1 MKSQHKT
8 LVISL
13 VVVINLIIATSY
25 AQNTSLP
32 VGTIPGS
39 ADVTAMG
46 AATYNIPIEV
56 VPGTQGVQPNLS
68 VAYNSMA
75 GTGILGNHWDLVGL
89 SVITRVGQNTFL
101 DQRSTSVSMRYFDRF
116 ELDGNRLI
124 CSDPTYYGSNG
135 TLYQPEFEDFSKIYS
150 YGTVGFGPEYFIV
163 YHDDGSVVEYGNTA
177 DSKQRLSNGIYS
189 WYVNKITD
197 INGNYMTFSYGYSGS
212 EIWIDHID
220 YTGNTVAGLT
230 PYARVSFTYDTYT
243 QIGSTFVAGYEIPQT
258 RLLRAITV
266 QYKNG
271 SDYELVRQYQ
281 FSYTEDFPKRLVE
294 VGLMGSDG
302 SELNQTKMEWNGTS
316 PQDHVDTTMIPLQ
329 YLESEKKHV
338 AVDFNRDGK
347 CDLFVYGENAIYF
360 YNNQNGNFTYSNY
373 HYDANSQW
381 FIRKSVPA
389 DMDGDGYSEL
399 ITAFT
404 DYNKHMTYVTRTSFP
419 FQTDTLFPVF
429 QTNGY
434 KDIVTGDFLGNGQN
448 QVVVLYQGPSSCYIR
463 SSFQSVHQ
471 SVTGGNIDVVDFDG
485 DGQMELMIL
494 DETTLTNFTIYKY
507 DETLNSFTTIYQGAF
522 NSAFRASGDF
532 NGDGI
537 SDVLIGQ
544 SNSFYTG
551 LGTGTGF
558 VIKPANQTFGLHNTL
573 GTYRINPMV
582 VDINNDGYDDVL
594 VFNKTADGLKVVC
607 YVGCGY
613 YKDTVRFQNKIA
625 PSTLPVFL
633 ESFELNRHDFTFGD
647 FNDDHH
653 LDLISYK
660 TIDALH
666 DGVLLYEFKMDKR
679 VPQVN
684 KVTAGDGSF
693 VRWMYQDIYGLHYRY
708 ASHISI
714 LPYQYNVVESMT
726 ETLGG
731 ASQTN
736 TQLYSFQKPT
746 FSFLRMQRMGFL
758 KTSKTDV
765 NRQKTDSLYSQVVKN
780 DYGVSQ
786 EILMPAVQKT
796 YFSSQLSESIEYQ
809 TQCLLFSNGK
819 RRLPYI
825 IKTLDTNQLDMSVII
840 KMAIRWPHTGRLQVE
855 STVIKNASDYYP
867 QVTERTEYRQTTH
880 TMPSGSFIT
889 LNDSIITEMWMNNNS
904 SIKSV
909 QKQYFT
915 YNNRYL
921 PEQINVVM
929 DGVSTSKTI
938 QNYDCCGNGILV
950 TDSGDSCL
958 ARTITSLYDN
968 TGRFC
973 VFESSGPSF
982 HISRIFSPKKGLLLS
997 ITDENDLTT
1006 TYTYD
1011 VFGKLTAVHHPD
1023 GNTDTIRYGWYMY
1036 DEIPNAKY
1044 YSLTHVPGRTFDTER
1059 YYDLLGRNICT
1070 RENGFFTDTCYD
1082 IKGNVYRVSAPYI
1095 RGTSDANKI
1104 WRFFQY
1110 DQFGRTTSEVGP
1122 YSNVSYQYAGYTTTV
1137 TDNLRQTASTR
1148 TTDAVGRVISVT
1160 DPGGT
1165 ITFNYSHVLHNGRI
1179 ATQTNV
1185 TACGHTSQI
1194 LSDASGNRL
1203 RIVDPNAG
1211 AVTCRYN
1218 AHNQPLQQ
1226 TDANGNN
1233 IRFQYDEWGRL
1244 TRKTNIT
1251 PSNGFSE
1258 VFLYS
1263 YDHYTS
1269 TNHGRGKLYRVSR
1282 NDTLCEQYTYNTL
1295 SRLAQHTRYVDDT
1308 SYSETYAYN
1317 TYGQL
1322 ATLTYPDG
1330 FTTRFTY
1337 NGKGQ
1342 LSQIDQGSNSSLI
1355 YYIKDYNV
1363 YGQPQKCRF
1372 GNGTSTEYEYNATGL
1387 LTRINTGNMIGL
1399 TPIHPPIDPFNAMS
1413 LNGLN
1418 TNPVVIIDDETYTV
1432 DSTIQNFR
1440 YTYDNMGRLTQRTQK
1455 NSQYETFQYDNMD
1468 RLTSFTQGT
1477 LNGSS
1482 QTFTTT
1488 YDLQGNILSNTLAG
1502 TYRYDSNKP
1511 HAVTEVT
1518 PSTNFPNAFS
1528 AFDCITEYNVFNQP
1542 SRIAEGDMEILLEYG
1557 ADNQRVKA
1565 VFKEDGHTLYTR
1577 YYISPNYEKEVD
1589 VAGVTTHYNYV
1600 YGVNGLA
1607 AICVRRNGVDSMYY
1621 VHPDRLGSYTH
1632 ITDRSRRVIRALHF
1646 DPWGNVKS
1654 DADWKAF
1661 VEDAPVSLTSSFRFS
1676 RGFTGHE
1683 HYADLKI
1690 INMNGR
1696 LYDPVIARFFSPDN
1710 FVQVPDF
1717 TQSYNRYSYCLNNP
1731 LQWVDPSGELSFND
1745 WYIDSK
1751 RNLQW
1756 FESTSDYVEVNGEI
1770 YSRVGST
1777 VIRFSSNGQK
1787 IYGDEYGGI
1796 HYIYPLGEVVIGK
1809 DKQQEA
1815 ISSSEIEIE
1824 LNYPQNASIILSN
1837 LFSIAGLRMEQSSS
1851 TFSLT
1856 DSKGNISL
1864 HYYKSGWLG
1873 NQYVKTFS
1881 IVDYAKYFEKTG
1893 KALGWI
1899 DVGYNGLRML
1909 STDDIK
1915 KKVVYGFDAGFGLIG
1930 IYGGG
1935 YGIAL
1940 SLYYSAVIKNYPQ
1953 IQQNVNKQ
1961 YEDRANMMLRGYIP
1975 VGTPGFPFK

>member
-1 MKSQHKT
+1 
-8 LVISL
+8 
-13 VVVINLIIATSY
+13 
-25 AQNTSLP
+25 
-32 VGTIPGS
+32 
-39 ADVTAMG
+39 
-46 AATYNIPIEV
+46 
-56 VPGTQGVQPNLS
+56 
-68 VAYNSMA
+68 
-75 GTGILGNHWDLVGL
+75 
-89 SVITRVGQNTFL
+89 
-101 DQRSTSVSMRYFDRF
+101 
-116 ELDGNRLI
+116 
-124 CSDPTYYGSNG
+124 
-135 TLYQPEFEDFSKIYS
+135 
-150 YGTVGFGPEYFIV
+150 
-163 YHDDGSVVEYGNTA
+163 
-177 DSKQRLSNGIYS
+177 
-189 WYVNKITD
+189 
-197 INGNYMTFSYGYSGS
+197 
-212 EIWIDHID
+212 
-220 YTGNTVAGLT
+220 
-230 PYARVSFTYDTYT
+230 
-243 QIGSTFVAGYEIPQT
+243 
-258 RLLRAITV
+258 
-266 QYKNG
+266 
-271 SDYELVRQYQ
+271 
-281 FSYTEDFPKRLVE
+281 
-294 VGLMGSDG
+294 
-302 SELNQTKMEWNGTS
+302 
-316 PQDHVDTTMIPLQ
+316 
-329 YLESEKKHV
+329 
-338 AVDFNRDGK
+338 
-347 CDLFVYGENAIYF
+347 
-360 YNNQNGNFTYSNY
+360 
-373 HYDANSQW
+373 
-381 FIRKSVPA
+381 
-389 DMDGDGYSEL
+389 MDGDGYSEL

-507 DETLNSFTTIYQGAF
+507 DETLNAFTTIYQGAF

-544 SNSFYTG
+544 STSFYTA

-594 VFNKTADGLKVVC
+594 AFNKTADGLKVVC
-607 YVGCGY
+607 YVGCGC
-613 YKDTVRFQNKIA
+613 YKDTVRFQNKIT

-809 TQCLLFSNGK
+809 TQCLLFGNGK

-825 IKTLDTNQLDMSVII
+825 IKTLDTNQLNMSVIT

-855 STVIKNASDYYP
+855 STAIKNAGDFYP
-867 QVTERTEYRQTTH
+867 QVTERKEYRQTTH
-880 TMPSGSFIT
+880 IMPSGSFIT
-889 LNDSIITEMWMNNNS
+889 LNDSIITEAWMNNSN
-904 SIKSV
+904 IKSV

-921 PEQINVVM
+921 PEQITVVM

-938 QNYDCCGNGILV
+938 QNYDDYGNGRLV

-958 ARTITSLYDN
+958 VKSTTLSFDN

-973 VFESSGPSF
+973 VFESSGSSF
-982 HISRIFSPKKGLLLS
+982 NIGRTFSPKNGLLIS

-1006 TYTYD
+1006 TYAYD

-1044 YSLTHVPGRTFDTER
+1044 YSLTHVPGKTFDTER

-1194 LSDASGNRL
+1194 ISDASGNRL

-1211 AVTCRYN
+1211 EVTCRYN

-1251 PSNGFSE
+1251 PSNNISE
-1258 VFLYS
+1258 VFRYT

-1269 TNHGRGKLYRVSR
+1269 SNRGKGKLYRVLR
-1282 NDTLCEQYTYNTL
+1282 NDTLCEQYTYDAL
-1295 SRLAQHTRYVDDT
+1295 SRPAKRIRYIDGT
-1308 SYSETYAYN
+1308 AFQESYTYNA
-1317 TYGQL
+1317 YGQL

-1330 FTTRFTY
+1330 FAVDYTY
-1337 NGKGQ
+1337 TGKGY
-1342 LSQIDQGSNSSLI
+1342 LEE
-1355 YYIKDYNV
+1355 IKNHANHNNIFSAYTHNL
-1363 YGQPQKCRF
+1363 YGQPTKCGY
-1372 GNGTSTEYEYNATGL
+1372 GNATATIYEYNAAGL
-1387 LTRINTGNMIGL
+1387 LTRMFTGLKHYGM
-1399 TPIHPPIDPFNAMS
+1399 TPNPHDTLIPLLFPADLDEVDDI
-1413 LNGLN
+1413 NGL
-1418 TNPVVIIDDETYTV
+1418 DDMDVLTEAPFTV

-1440 YTYDNMGRLTQRTQK
+1440 YAYDNMGRLTQRMQK

-1468 RLTSFTQGT
+1468 RLTSFTQG
-1477 LNGSS
+1477 NGISRPS
-1482 QTFTTT
+1482 TFTTT
-1488 YDLQGNILSNTLAG
+1488 YDAQGNILSNTLAG
-1502 TYRYDSNKP
+1502 TYSYDSGKP

-1518 PSTNFPNAFS
+1518 PSNAFPNAIS
-1528 AFDCITEYNVFNQP
+1528 AADCETNYNVFNQP
-1542 SRIAEGDMEILLEYG
+1542 SRIAEGDVEILLEYG

-1565 VFKEDGHTLYTR
+1565 VLKDQGHTLCTR
-1577 YYISPNYEKEVD
+1577 YYVNANYEVEVD
-1589 VAGVTTHYNYV
+1589 AAGVITHYNYI
-1600 YGVNGLA
+1600 YGSTGLA

-1632 ITDRSRRVIRALHF
+1632 ITNANKQVIRNLHF
-1646 DPWGNVKS
+1646 DPWGNVKT
-1654 DADWKAF
+1654 DTDWRTFDTTTLSGNLAG
-1661 VEDAPVSLTSSFRFS
+1661 SFRFS

-1710 FVQVPDF
+1710 FVQAPEF

-1731 LQWVDPSGELSFND
+1731 LQWVDPSGELLWKPDEQALIEGRGVRFIAQDRDDLHTLSIQTGLDYDYLKSLYGDMVFEAGHSYSFDKIPVIAKMNEF
-1745 WYIDSK
+1745 
-1751 RNLQW
+1751 LQNGMNCENYNCRS
-1756 FESTSDYVEVNGEI
+1756 FALFVNGIINEEYDSSPSI
-1770 YSRVGST
+1770 IAEHFQNLKSILSSKIGDIITMSDSYEEFYNMYWTSGDNIFRNSESDFRAYYIENFSKTIKHYAVVLLKSSDGGQIVWVAEKRGHSYLDYSLYPSKQKVGS
-1777 VIRFSSNGQK
+1777 
-1787 IYGDEYGGI
+1787 
-1796 HYIYPLGEVVIGK
+1796 
-1809 DKQQEA
+1809 
-1815 ISSSEIEIE
+1815 
-1824 LNYPQNASIILSN
+1824 
-1837 LFSIAGLRMEQSSS
+1837 
-1851 TFSLT
+1851 
-1856 DSKGNISL
+1856 KG
-1864 HYYKSGWLG
+1864 
-1873 NQYVKTFS
+1873 
-1881 IVDYAKYFEKTG
+1881 
-1893 KALGWI
+1893 
-1899 DVGYNGLRML
+1899 R
-1909 STDDIK
+1909 
-1915 KKVVYGFDAGFGLIG
+1915 
-1930 IYGGG
+1930 
-1935 YGIAL
+1935 
-1940 SLYYSAVIKNYPQ
+1940 LYQP
-1953 IQQNVNKQ
+1953 
-1961 YEDRANMMLRGYIP
+1961 YIP
-1975 VGTPGFPFK
+1975 MPISNEHITPIYHPR

>member
-8 LVISL
+8 SVISL
-13 VVVINLIIATSY
+13 FVAINLIFATMY

-56 VPGTQGVQPNLS
+56 VPGTQGVQPNLN
-68 VAYNSMA
+68 VVYNSMA
-75 GTGILGNHWDLVGL
+75 NMGILGSQWDLVGL

-177 DSKQRLSNGIYS
+177 DSKQRLGNGIYS

-197 INGNYMTFSYGYSGS
+197 INGNYMTFTYGYSGS
-212 EIWIDHID
+212 EVWIDHID
-220 YTGNTVAGLT
+220 YTGNSAAGLS
-230 PYARVSFTYDTYT
+230 PYARVKFSYDVLSNM
-243 QIGSTFVAGYEIPQT
+243 GSTFVAGYEIPQR
-258 RLLRAITV
+258 RLLQTITV

-271 SDYELVRQYQ
+271 SSYEMVRQYQ
-281 FSYTEDFPKRLVE
+281 FSYSDGFPKQLTNVQ
-294 VGLMGSDG
+294 LMAADG
-302 SELNQTKMEWNGTS
+302 STLNPTSVEWNGSS
-316 PQDHVDTTMIPLQ
+316 PQDFVDTTMIPIQ
-329 YLESEKKHV
+329 YPESESKHI
-338 AVDFNRDGK
+338 AIDFNKDGK
-347 CDLFVYGENAIYF
+347 CDLFVYDQNSIYF
-360 YNNQNGNFTYSNY
+360 FDNQNGNFTYSNY

-507 DETLNSFTTIYQGAF
+507 DETLNAFTTIYQGAF

-544 SNSFYTG
+544 STSFYTA

-594 VFNKTADGLKVVC
+594 AFNKTADGLKVVC

-647 FNDDHH
+647 FNNDHH

-855 STVIKNASDYYP
+855 STAFKNAGDFYP

-889 LNDSIITEMWMNNNS
+889 LNDSIIKETWMNNSN
-904 SIKSV
+904 IKSV

-921 PEQINVVM
+921 PEQITVVM

-938 QNYDCCGNGILV
+938 QNYDDYGNGRLV

-958 ARTITSLYDN
+958 AKSTTLSFDN

-973 VFESSGPSF
+973 VFESSGSSF
-982 HISRIFSPKKGLLLS
+982 NIGRTFSPTKGHLIS
-997 ITDENDLTT
+997 INDENDLTT

-1044 YSLTHVPGRTFDTER
+1044 YSLTHVPGKTFDTER

-1137 TDNLRQTASTR
+1137 TDNLRQTSSSR
-1148 TTDAVGRVISVT
+1148 ITDAVGRVSSVT

-1165 ITFNYSHVLHNGRI
+1165 VTFNYSHVLHNGRT

-1211 AVTCRYN
+1211 EVVCRYN

-1244 TRKTNIT
+1244 TRKTHLT
-1251 PSNGFSE
+1251 PSNGISE
-1258 VFLYS
+1258 VFQYS

-1269 TNHGRGKLYRVSR
+1269 MNRGRGKLYCVLR
-1282 NDTLCEQYTYNTL
+1282 NDTLCEQYSYDTL
-1295 SRLAQHTRYVDDT
+1295 SRLTQHIRYIDNT
-1308 SYSETYAYN
+1308 PYAESYAYN

-1330 FTTRFTY
+1330 FTLDYSYT
-1337 NGKGQ
+1337 GKGR
-1342 LSQIDQGSNSSLI
+1342 LSEIVRHDNNKHI
-1355 YYIKDYNV
+1355 YKAYSYNI
-1363 YGQPQKCRF
+1363 YGQPTKCGY
-1372 GNGTSTEYEYNATGL
+1372 GNATATEYEYNPAGL
-1387 LTRINTGNMIGL
+1387 LTHIKTGLKNYGM
-1399 TPIHPPIDPFNAMS
+1399 TPIIHDS
-1413 LNGLN
+1413 LVPLSQLIEPNGTNGVNGLPDL
-1418 TNPVVIIDDETYTV
+1418 TDPIEQPFSV

-1589 VAGVTTHYNYV
+1589 AAGVTTHYNYV
-1600 YGVNGLA
+1600 YSVNGLA
-1607 AICVRRNGVDSMYY
+1607 AICVRRNGIDSMYY

-1632 ITDRSRRVIRALHF
+1632 ITNANKQVIRNLHF
-1646 DPWGNVKS
+1646 DPWGNVKN
-1654 DADWKAF
+1654 DANWLSFDSTTLSGNLAG
-1661 VEDAPVSLTSSFRFS
+1661 TFRFS

-1710 FVQVPDF
+1710 FVQAPDF

-1731 LQWVDPSGELSFND
+1731 LQWVDPSGELLWKPDEQALIEGRGVRFIAQEGDDLHTFSVQTGLDYDYLKSLYGDMVFEAGHSYSFDKIPVIAKMNEFLHNGMNCENYNCRSFALFVNGIVNNIFESDPTVISEQLQNVSSVYQSTIGDVISLAETYESFYKQYWTHYDNPYWYSEDKFYEYYVSGYLTRITHYSVVLLKSADGND
-1745 WYIDSK
+1745 ISWIIEKRGINPVNISTFPSLLKIDS
-1751 RNLQW
+1751 
-1756 FESTSDYVEVNGEI
+1756 EG
-1770 YSRVGST
+1770 
-1777 VIRFSSNGQK
+1777 
-1787 IYGDEYGGI
+1787 
-1796 HYIYPLGEVVIGK
+1796 
-1809 DKQQEA
+1809 
-1815 ISSSEIEIE
+1815 
-1824 LNYPQNASIILSN
+1824 
-1837 LFSIAGLRMEQSSS
+1837 
-1851 TFSLT
+1851 
-1856 DSKGNISL
+1856 
-1864 HYYKSGWLG
+1864 HYY
-1873 NQYVKTFS
+1873 QP
-1881 IVDYAKYFEKTG
+1881 
-1893 KALGWI
+1893 
-1899 DVGYNGLRML
+1899 YNPTPIQPNH
-1909 STDDIK
+1909 SS
-1915 KKVVYGFDAGFGLIG
+1915 F
-1930 IYGGG
+1930 IYRH
-1935 YGIAL
+1935 
-1940 SLYYSAVIKNYPQ
+1940 K
-1953 IQQNVNKQ
+1953 
-1961 YEDRANMMLRGYIP
+1961 
-1975 VGTPGFPFK
+1975 